1 MGLYHLLRDLL
12 QGKER
17 RCFFVPC
24 HRHNSELAFS
34 QGLSHLKVFKWQFW
48 GLFLVVFE
56 IDKLGRWRPGVR
68 VVGRGRRSNIFKSFL
83 VGGLGIFGSV
93 TLKGLICVGLLAK
106 NISFRQS
113 FIIVVARGKFLGHVY
128 FGLCFLFDPRWWK
141 FFKFLQLFKQFFT
154 IVIIHWWFETAS
166 LPLLPKLLDALIA
179 AVIIYWPHALGP
191 RNVVWPTS
199 VGKVIIGRLLLK
211 YVSQRLSVAYSY
223 TFGDGLLH
231 LGAEIRLTI

>member
-1 MGLYHLLRDLL
+1 MLWQDFIFSAESKGYPVPCTTGLWRD
-12 QGKER
+12 EYYCRRSR
-17 RCFFVPC
+17 RCLECSCGWDNSADESQGRAGRSSYGTLSSPSGSSSRQREKMFFVPC

-141 FFKFLQLFKQFFT
+141 FLSSFSCSSNFSLLSSFT
-154 IVIIHWWFETAS
+154 GDLKPPVFHFSRSCSMLW
-166 LPLLPKLLDALIA
+166 
-179 AVIIYWPHALGP
+179 
-191 RNVVWPTS
+191 
-199 VGKVIIGRLLLK
+199 LLL
-211 YVSQRLSVAYSY
+211 S
-223 TFGDGLLH
+223 
-231 LGAEIRLTI
+231 